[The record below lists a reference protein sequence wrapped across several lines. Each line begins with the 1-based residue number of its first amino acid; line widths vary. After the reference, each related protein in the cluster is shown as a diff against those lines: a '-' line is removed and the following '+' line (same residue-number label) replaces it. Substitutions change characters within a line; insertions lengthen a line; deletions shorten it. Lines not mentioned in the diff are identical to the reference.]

1 MPRFFITGSSDGLG
15 LLTAQR
21 LISRGHSVVLHARS
35 AARADETRAKCP
47 KAEAILIGDL
57 TSLDETKALAAEAN
71 KLANELGPYEAV
83 LHNAGVYVG
92 MERVPGKSGLPSLFA
107 VNTLAPYVL
116 TCLIDKPKR
125 LVFVSSGMH
134 RSGRVNDG
142 ERLLRSDYSDSK
154 LHDVMLAK
162 VFARRWKNVASF
174 SADPG
179 WVPTKMGGMSAPEN
193 IEDGVNTF
201 VMAALGEGDA
211 TSANTGAYFKKSR
224 AQDSSPLAKDEAL
237 QERLVKELERISG
250 VKIPE

>member
-21 LISRGHSVVLHARS
+21 LLSRGHSVVLHARS
-35 AARADETRAKCP
+35 SARADETRAKCP
-47 KAEAILIGDL
+47 KAEVILIGDL
-57 TSLDETKALAAEAN
+57 TSLEETKALAAEAN
-71 KLANELGPYEAV
+71 RFGPYDAV
-83 LHNAGVYVG
+83 LHNAGVYLG

-107 VNTLAPYVL
+107 VNTLAPYIL

-125 LVFVSSGMH
+125 LLFVSSGMH
-134 RSGRVNDG
+134 RSGRVNVDG
-142 ERLLRSDYSDSK
+142 DEEKLLRSDYSDSK

-162 VFARRWKNVASF
+162 VFARRWKDVASF

-179 WVPTKMGGMSAPEN
+179 WVPTKMGGRSAPEN
-193 IEDGVNTF
+193 IDDGVNTF

-224 AQDSSPLAKDEAL
+224 VHDSSSLAKDEAL